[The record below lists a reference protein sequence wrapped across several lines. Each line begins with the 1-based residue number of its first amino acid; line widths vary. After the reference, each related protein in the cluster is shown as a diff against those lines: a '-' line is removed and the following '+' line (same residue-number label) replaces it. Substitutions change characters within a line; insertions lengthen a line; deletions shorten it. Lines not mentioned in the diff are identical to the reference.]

1 MFTPMADDGF
11 KSIPVERARE
21 LLAKYTDPNLEFAW
35 PLYDN
40 DPNPSILS
48 GVDLT
53 SPALLSYP
61 IKSKILNQF
70 GQSPSVQEA
79 PHRYGELL
87 QQMRKFVGCGTQGDF
102 RNIPA
107 SVVACLATRE
117 YGSDVGGPED
127 FNLLIGCLDAARD
140 CKGVTSVAITKILHR
155 KRPDLVPINDSRL
168 RSFYGVKSGYPKL
181 FEAIHRDLN
190 DPETYE
196 ILRDLALPYVG
207 DDGRPMSVLR
217 VLDIVIWMESE
228 QT

>member
-1 MFTPMADDGF
+1 MAEYGF
-11 KSIPVERARE
+11 KSIPVTRARE
-21 LLAKYTDPNLEFAW
+21 LLAKYTDPNLQFAW
-35 PLYDN
+35 PLYDH

-48 GVDLT
+48 GVDLI

-70 GQSPSVQEA
+70 GQSPSAQVS

-87 QQMRKFVGCGTQGDF
+87 HRMRKFVRCEIQGDF
-102 RNIPA
+102 RSISS
-107 SVVACLATRE
+107 SVVAGLAARDFD
-117 YGSDVGGPED
+117 SDVGGPKD

-140 CKGVTSVAITKILHR
+140 CEGVTSVAITKILHR

-181 FEAIHRDLN
+181 FEVIHRDLN

-196 ILRDLALPYVG
+196 ILSDLALPYVG

-217 VLDIVIWMESE
+217 ALDIVIWMHA
-228 QT
+228 